1 MSFTVTLTT
10 VALMLLYAVPGF
22 LLVRKTRIAPS
33 SIPAFAALLLYLC
46 SPFQTLYAMQR
57 IEYSADMVWRL
68 ALALG
73 PGAALMLAMLGAV
86 YFAFRRKQEQVPYRI
101 FTAASALGNC
111 GFMGLPLL
119 EALMPDYPQ
128 GVAFASMFFMAMNIL
143 MWTVASFIITRD
155 KRYISVRK
163 IFFNP
168 STIAMFIALA
178 LFFGRVRLPGQ
189 LDDAVSLLSKM
200 CTPLCM
206 LILGMRLAVM
216 PVRPIFT
223 SALQYGAVALK
234 LLVFPLF
241 ALAVCS
247 LLPVEREFVLTVYI
261 LCLTPVGSLVQ
272 SFAEILGEGQDIA
285 ANVVL
290 LSTFLSMFTIP
301 LMLLI
306 V

>member
-22 LLVRKTRIAPS
+22 LLVRRRLIAPE
-33 SIPAFAALLLYLC
+33 SITGFAALLLYLC

-57 IEYSADMVWRL
+57 IEYSPDLVGLL

-73 PGAALMLAMLGAV
+73 LGALLMLTMLGAV
-86 YFAFRRKQEQVPYRI
+86 YFVFRRRQEQVPYRI

-111 GFMGLPLL
+111 GFMGLPLI
-119 EALMPDYPQ
+119 EALLP
-128 GVAFASMFFMAMNIL
+128 
-143 MWTVASFIITRD
+143 
-155 KRYISVRK
+155 
-163 IFFNP
+163 
-168 STIAMFIALA
+168 IAMIIALA
-178 LFFGRVRLPGQ
+178 LFFGRVQLPAQ

-206 LILGMRLAVM
+206 LILGMRLAIM
-216 PVRPIFT
+216 PIKPIFT
-223 SALQYGAVALK
+223 SALQYGAVILK
-234 LLVFPLF
+234 LFVFPLF

-272 SFAEILGEGQDIA
+272 SFAEILGEGQAVA

-301 LMLLI
+301 LMLMI
-306 V
+306 A